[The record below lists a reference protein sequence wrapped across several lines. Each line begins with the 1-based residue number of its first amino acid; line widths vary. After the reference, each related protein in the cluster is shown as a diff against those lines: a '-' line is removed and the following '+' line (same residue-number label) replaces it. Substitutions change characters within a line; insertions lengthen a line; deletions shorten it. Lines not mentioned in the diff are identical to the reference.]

1 MTNHIPC
8 EVQKLK
14 LFGKAVLPL
23 AACHLLTLAET
34 RQIGS
39 YFEGDRSFLD
49 VSNGTEVGKT
59 AAGVTGVTATP
70 KVSLHNKYTEVKRK
84 LSTKPV
90 STTLSTYRKS
100 LKSLANCFKSLQTSL
115 SCTQLQAFRQSLESF
130 TLSRAP
136 RSLLKSLTAINFNFL
151 SKKGTDFFASIT
163 SQICESLNIFE
174 LQILCRFSMFLQ
186 FLLRMPTQ
194 PTQPTQPRAAELTHF
209 LSTLRH
215 RGALHISG
223 LCSTA
228 YHCGVR
234 VQFRAVPHA

>member
-1 MTNHIPC
+1 M
-8 EVQKLK
+8 
-14 LFGKAVLPL
+14 
-23 AACHLLTLAET
+23 LTLAET

-59 AAGVTGVTATP
+59 AAGVTGVTATT

-90 STTLSTYRKS
+90 STSLSTYRKS

-151 SKKGTDFFASIT
+151 SKKGTDFFVSIT

-174 LQILCRFSMFLQ
+174 LQILCRFFFRCFFSFFCECRLSR
-186 FLLRMPTQ
+186 LSP
-194 PTQPTQPRAAELTHF
+194 ELPSSLTF
-209 LSTLRH
+209 CR
-215 RGALHISG
+215 R
-223 LCSTA
+223 
-228 YHCGVR
+228 
-234 VQFRAVPHA
+234 

>member
-1 MTNHIPC
+1 M
-8 EVQKLK
+8 
-14 LFGKAVLPL
+14 
-23 AACHLLTLAET
+23 LTLVET

-59 AAGVTGVTATP
+59 AAGVTGVTATT

-151 SKKGTDFFASIT
+151 LSKKGTDFFVSIT
-163 SQICESLNIFE
+163 VHLKSAN
-174 LQILCRFSMFLQ
+174 LCRPP
-186 FLLRMPTQ
+186 PTPPFHLPANFQ
-194 PTQPTQPRAAELTHF
+194 AFET
-209 LSTLRH
+209 LSVIL
-215 RGALHISG
+215 G
-223 LCSTA
+223 LGC
-228 YHCGVR
+228 
-234 VQFRAVPHA
+234 Q